1 MVQMEEEL
9 GLALPYWDWTEEGQ
23 VPSLGENDK
32 APIQHPAVG
41 QCSRNGFT
49 RRNHSA
55 QINKDELKATVKIA
69 LMEETFEDFWKEL
82 LIPHN
87 DVHFRMGCDMRVVD
101 TAAYDPVFY
110 LHHTYI
116 DYVFAFWQE
125 LQRLRGHNEV
135 PSIQGVA
142 GALPPFNNRRY
153 NNKSLTLKN
162 NRGRDTFDYTAK
174 YCYKYQD
181 LKFDG
186 LTPAQFQR
194 RYSTVPMH
202 IFIGIVVPKIIPT
215 GYITFDLCLGR
226 RCVRAGKV
234 ATFSIAVTTTINV
247 DSQEINS
254 RTHNLM
260 KYDVTDLVAK
270 QNWNIKD
277 NLEAVVTRSLVA
289 NLPQPVI
296 IRRLRD
302 EPYEVE
308 VPRGK
313 ARADYGDLL
322 DSYRKSP

>member
-1 MVQMEEEL
+1 MEEEL
-9 GLALPYWDWTEEGQ
+9 GYALPYWDWTEEGQ

-49 RRNHSA
+49 SRNHSA

-82 LIPHN
+82 MVPHN
-87 DVHFRMGCDMRVVD
+87 DVHFRMGCDMRFVD
-101 TAAYDPVFY
+101 TAAYDPIFY

-135 PSIQGVA
+135 PQGLA

-162 NRGRDTFDYTAK
+162 NRGRDTFEYTAK

-194 RYSTVPMH
+194 LHPTVPMH

-215 GYITFDLCLGR
+215 SYITFDLCLRR

-234 ATFSIAVTTTINV
+234 ATFSIAATSTTNV
-247 DSQEINS
+247 N
-254 RTHNLM
+254 R
-260 KYDVTDLVAK
+260 
-270 QNWNIKD
+270 
-277 NLEAVVTRSLVA
+277 
-289 NLPQPVI
+289 
-296 IRRLRD
+296 
-302 EPYEVE
+302 
-308 VPRGK
+308 
-313 ARADYGDLL
+313 
-322 DSYRKSP
+322 